1 MDSHP
6 WYTYLL
12 RCSDGSLYTGV
23 TTDLERRVREHN
35 RGRASRY
42 TAGRRPV
49 WLVGAWKFP
58 DRASA
63 QRAEARL
70 RRLPRLEKERMAI
83 TGTPFDGAPFCGPL
97 PPRFCPRCGAPLEV
111 TFRPGADRPLQVCSA
126 CGRTHYRNAKPC
138 VGVLAMRDGRLL
150 LVRRAIDPFRGYW
163 DIPGG
168 FLEEGE
174 HPEQGALREVKEETG
189 LEVHL
194 TDLLGFYLDRYVYQ
208 GEQGI
213 TLNIYFLGE
222 VIGGEER
229 PADDAAA
236 LGWFPPDRLPRR
248 LAFDHARKV
257 LEDWR
262 RRIVGGSI

>member
-1 MDSHP
+1 MNADT
-6 WYTYLL
+6 WYVYLL

-23 TTDLERRVREHN
+23 TTDLERRVRQHN

-49 WLVGAWKFP
+49 WLVGAWCFP
-58 DRASA
+58 SRANA

-70 RRLPRLEKERMAI
+70 RRLPRLEKERLAL
-83 TGTPFDGAPFCGPL
+83 TGASFEGAAYCGPL
-97 PPRFCPRCGAPLEV
+97 PHRFCPRCGAPLRV
-111 TFRPGADRPLQVCSA
+111 VLRPETDHLVQVCPA
-126 CGRTHYRNAKPC
+126 CGRVHYRNAKPC
-138 VGVLAMRDGRLL
+138 VGVLAMRDGHLL
-150 LVRRAIDPFRGYW
+150 LVRRGIAPFRGHW

-174 HPEQGALREVKEETG
+174 SPERGALREVEEETG
-189 LEVHL
+189 LTVRL
-194 TDLLGFYLDRYVYQ
+194 TGLLGFYLDRYPYQ
-208 GEQGI
+208 GEQGV

-236 LGWFPPDRLPRR
+236 LGWFPPDQLPRR
-248 LAFDHARKV
+248 IAFDHVRKV

-262 RRIVGGSI
+262 RRIEGGRP